1 VIPRIAAPV
10 KLVIGAAMAACVLL
24 SSCSISARFGRGIDS
39 SPGAAQNAGEG
50 VNLSAQGAINL
61 FTGAFLFD
69 WFTATFLA
77 DKHERVP
84 PPPGI
89 MAEDRAVNEQDCTQ
103 PIEKP
108 QANLRC
114 R

>member
-1 VIPRIAAPV
+1 VNPRTAAPV
-10 KLVIGAAMAACVLL
+10 KIAIGAAMAACFLL

-39 SPGAAQNAGEG
+39 SPGAVQNPGEG

-77 DKHERVP
+77 GGRERVP
-84 PPPGI
+84 PPPAT
-89 MAEDRAVNEQDCTQ
+89 MAEDRVVNEQDCTR

>member
-1 VIPRIAAPV
+1 MKPRTAARAIAA
-10 KLVIGAAMAACVLL
+10 IAAVSCILL
-24 SSCSISARFGRGIDS
+24 SSCSVSARFGRGVDALPV
-39 SPGAAQNAGEG
+39 PGQNPAEG
-50 VNLSAQGAINL
+50 INLSTQGAINL

-69 WFTATFLA
+69 WFVATFLG
-77 DKHERVP
+77 DRREGVP
-84 PPPGI
+84 PPPAT
-89 MAEDRAVNEQDCTQ
+89 MAEGRAINEQDCTR